1 MSRLLFFALGSVVTL
16 TLGFGW
22 QAHRGRFGH
31 PPMTP
36 EDARDVVGWVLR
48 GVDATD
54 DQVDAI
60 ADIVDETIGEL
71 DGVRD
76 RHRDQLE
83 ALAEALAAPEVD
95 RAALDKI
102 RTEAIT
108 LADETSSRVVSAL
121 AEVSAQ
127 LTPAQRA
134 DLLERHERFHQRWHR
149 GR

>member
-71 DGVRD
+71 DSVRD

-108 LADETSSRVVSAL
+108 LADETSSRVVTAL

-134 DLLERHERFHQRWHR
+134 DLLERHERFHQRWHG